1 MEALMDRVEKLLRL
15 DVAEA
20 AGKTADPSRALD
32 SIERDIDNQ
41 LVQVKTEM
49 AVAVATRH
57 KLDREAARL
66 DEQAAMSLKQAD
78 LALAGGRDA
87 EARAAAAQVIAIRRQ
102 AAELRER
109 AEARAR
115 LAEQLRSLWTGLRT
129 QLESVKAAR
138 EARAAESGNEA
149 AASEVDILLGG
160 LRRT

>member
-1 MEALMDRVEKLLRL
+1 MDRVEKLLRL

-138 EARAAESGNEA
+138 DARTAESGNEA
-149 AASEVDILLGG
+149 PASEIDILLGG